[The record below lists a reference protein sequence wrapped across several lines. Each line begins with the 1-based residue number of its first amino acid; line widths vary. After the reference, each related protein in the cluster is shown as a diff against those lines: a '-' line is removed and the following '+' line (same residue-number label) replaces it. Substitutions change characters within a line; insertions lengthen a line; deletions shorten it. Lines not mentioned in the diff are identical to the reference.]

1 MTKLNLLLTTAL
13 AGGLLAGPA
22 LAQSAGA
29 TASSDADRAKSQTE
43 VVVTANRRDQKVL
56 EVPYN
61 ISAVSGKTIDQDHV
75 QSAVELLR
83 SVPGVALVDRGARN
97 QGSATNIQMRGVNVD
112 SSAVGDYW
120 LPTVA
125 PVSTYVNDTPLFANF
140 ALLDLNRVE
149 VLRGPQGTLYGSG
162 SLGGT
167 VRYITNQPQFD
178 SYSGRLG
185 VTSTKA
191 EGSGGIGWE
200 GEAVVN
206 IPITSRLAI
215 RLNGEIQDYPG
226 IVDYVNLYK
235 LGANG
240 IPVLP
245 PGGIFSSGA
254 VFTRKNDADFVK
266 IQYGRASVRF
276 DPVDQVDLN
285 FTYQR
290 QHDDVGGRRQVT
302 TGANGFGVPYGSYQ
316 NGAVLLEP
324 SKRDVDLEALEATID
339 FGFATLTSS
348 TSHYKHTGSSVSDNT
363 GFYANDTLF
372 HNFYYNYPRPAA
384 PAYRHYS
391 DDGTI
396 EELRLVSKAGGPID
410 WVAGAFAERDFERQA
425 QDDYLLGF
433 QQYINAYFG
442 LPANS
447 TAVATSDHQFTYR
460 ANETVTD
467 LAAFGELT
475 WHVTDKAQ
483 ITGGVRHFRTDQS
496 TDVLI
501 DFPAY
506 TFVSS
511 PDHPPTIKQ
520 PSEKTLLKLNASYKF
535 DPAEMVYATISQGY
549 RHGGVNEVATTGR
562 WAEDPRWRTYK
573 PDSVVNYEA
582 GMKGQVHGLTYNA
595 ALYYIDWTDI
605 QLNTFSD
612 LYGFYVVANG
622 KKARSTGFEGELDG
636 KILPH
641 WRYSLGY
648 TYTDAQLSSDLVSPT
663 GLVLGQ
669 SGERLPG
676 TPEHAVTV
684 ATDYYVPLENGTS
697 LFFKV
702 SGYYQSSTR
711 NALGH
716 STTISPSQFTA
727 NEAPFQLWN
736 ATGTWSFK
744 HFDASLFVK
753 NIFNAP
759 GVTGEFTQAYM
770 GTNPGFAPPPT
781 STVANFYG
789 NDARKFISLPRTVGL
804 SLNYHW

>member
-13 AGGLLAGPA
+13 AGSLLAGPVF
-22 LAQSAGA
+22 AQSAGV
-29 TASSDADRAKSQTE
+29 TPPEPDRSKAQTE

-56 EVPYN
+56 DVPYN
-61 ISAVSGKTIDQDHV
+61 ISAVSGKSIEQDHV

-140 ALLDLNRVE
+140 ALLDLDRVE

-167 VRYITNQPQFD
+167 VRYISNQPQFD
-178 SYSGRLG
+178 RYSGRVA
-185 VTSTKA
+185 VTSSKV
-191 EGSGGIGWE
+191 EGSGGVGWE
-200 GEAVVN
+200 GEGVVN
-206 IPITSRLAI
+206 IPIAPKLAI

-226 IVDYVNLYK
+226 IVDYVNIYQLDSS
-235 LGANG
+235 GV
-240 IPVLP
+240 PVLP
-245 PGGIFSSGA
+245 AGGIFSSNG
-254 VFTRKNDADFVK
+254 VYTGKKDADYVK
-266 IQYGRASVRF
+266 IQYGRASIRF
-276 DPVDQVDLN
+276 EPTDQIDLN
-285 FTYQR
+285 FTYQK

-302 TGANGFGVPYGSYQ
+302 TGANGYGVRYGAYQ

-324 SKRDVDLEALEATID
+324 SKRDVDLQALEVTID

-348 TSHYKHTGSSVSDNT
+348 TSHFKHTGSSTSDNT
-363 GFYANDTLF
+363 GFYANDKLF
-372 HNFYYNYPRPAA
+372 HNYYYNYPRPAA
-384 PAYRHYS
+384 PAYRNYS

-396 EELRLVSKAGGPID
+396 EELRLVSKTGGPID
-410 WVAGAFAERDFERQA
+410 WVIGAFAERDFDRQS

-433 QQYINAYFG
+433 KRYINAYYS

-447 TAVATSDHQFTYR
+447 TLIATSDHQFTYR
-460 ANETVTD
+460 ADETITD
-467 LAAFGELT
+467 LAGFGELT
-475 WHVTDKAQ
+475 WHVTDKVQ
-483 ITGGVRHFRTDQS
+483 VTGGLRHFRTDQS
-496 TDVLI
+496 TNVLI

-511 PDHPPTIKQ
+511 PDSPPTIKQ

-535 DPAEMVYATISQGY
+535 DSAQMVYGTISQGY

-582 GMKGQVHGLTYNA
+582 GVKGQVHGLTYNA

-622 KKARSTGFEGELDG
+622 KKARSAGFEGQLDG

-648 TYTDAQLSSDLVSPT
+648 TYTDAKLTADLVSPT
-663 GLVLGQ
+663 GLVLGG

-676 TPEHAVTV
+676 TPEHAITV

-702 SGYYQSSTR
+702 SGYYQSSVR
-711 NALGH
+711 NALGR
-716 STTISPSQFTA
+716 STVINPSQFTA
-727 NEAPFQLWN
+727 NEPAFQLWN

-744 HFDASLFVK
+744 SFDASLFVK
-753 NIFNAP
+753 NIFNSA

-770 GTNPGFAPPPT
+770 GTNPGFGFPPN
-781 STVANFYG
+781 SNVANFYG